1 MVQKITLRSVAILAA
16 LVGVTLV
23 MAPLH
28 AAAKT
33 FAWKATGKGGTVYL
47 VGSVHL
53 LSQDFYPLNP
63 ALDAAYKESAV
74 LVEEVDL
81 GEMSAPEQQFSLLS
95 KGMLP
100 SSQSLDTVLTPQ
112 TLALLNKKLGDLG
125 ALAEPLKR
133 FKPWMA
139 ALTIES
145 LEWVKAGFDPNFGL
159 DKHFYDRAKS
169 DGKTVE
175 GFETV
180 DFQVSLFDQMPMN
193 EQDRLL
199 ASTLKDI
206 DTEQSNM
213 SKLIAAWRSGDAPT
227 VEQIVLADL
236 KGESALYQRV
246 LVSRNRNWM
255 PKIEAL
261 FGRNGRAFIVVGA
274 AHLVGPDGL
283 LSMLR
288 AKGYSIEQL

>member
-1 MVQKITLRSVAILAA
+1 MSHSRLRRS
-16 LVGVTLV
+16 
-23 MAPLH
+23 
-28 AAAKT
+28 AAAVVLTILSLAPAIVARAAART

-53 LSQDFYPLNP
+53 LSQDFYPLHP
-63 ALDAAYKESAV
+63 ALEAAYKDSNL

-81 GEMSAPEQQFSLLS
+81 GEIGEPEQQFSLLS
-95 KGMLP
+95 RGMLP
-100 SSQSLDTVLTPQ
+100 SSQSLDTVLTPG
-112 TLALLNKKLGDLG
+112 TLALLDKRLGDLG

-145 LEWVKAGFDPNFGL
+145 LEWLKAGFDPNFGL

-169 DGKTVE
+169 DGKAVE
-175 GFETV
+175 GFETA
-180 DFQVSLFDQMPMN
+180 DFQISLFDQMSMS

-199 ASTLKDI
+199 ASTLKDV
-206 DTEQSNM
+206 DTEQANM
-213 SKLIAAWRSGDAPT
+213 SKLVGAWRNGDAPT
-227 VEQIVLADL
+227 VEQIVLSDL
-236 KGESALYQRV
+236 KNESALYQRV
-246 LVSRNRNWM
+246 LVGRNKTWM

-261 FGRNGRAFIVVGA
+261 FARNGRALIVVGA

-288 AKGYSIEQL
+288 AKGYTIEQL

>member
-1 MVQKITLRSVAILAA
+1 MVQKITLRSVVVFVA
-16 LVGVTLV
+16 LLLV
-23 MAPLH
+23 APLH

-33 FAWKATGKGGTVYL
+33 FAWKATGKSGTVYL

-63 ALDAAYKESAV
+63 ALEAAYKDSS
-74 LVEEVDL
+74 LIVEEVDL

-100 SSQSLDTVLTPQ
+100 SSQSLDTVLTPP
-112 TLALLNKKLGDLG
+112 TLALLNKKLADLG

-175 GFETV
+175 GFETA
-180 DFQVSLFDQMPMN
+180 DFQVSLFDQMPMT

-206 DTEQSNM
+206 ETEQSNM
-213 SKLIAAWRSGDAPT
+213 SKLVAAWRNGDAPA

-236 KGESALYQRV
+236 KNESALYQRV
-246 LVSRNRNWM
+246 LVGRNKNWM

-283 LSMLR
+283 LSMLKAR
-288 AKGYSIEQL
+288 GYTIEQL

>member
-1 MVQKITLRSVAILAA
+1 MKCLGRSENRSLSVLGTVARGGASARGDTALPTHAAAIELTNCRRFIGSDHNSVMVQKITLRSVAILAA

-112 TLALLNKKLGDLG
+112 TLALLNKK
-125 ALAEPLKR
+125 
-133 FKPWMA
+133 
-139 ALTIES
+139 
-145 LEWVKAGFDPNFGL
+145 
-159 DKHFYDRAKS
+159 
-169 DGKTVE
+169 
-175 GFETV
+175 
-180 DFQVSLFDQMPMN
+180 
-193 EQDRLL
+193 
-199 ASTLKDI
+199 
-206 DTEQSNM
+206 
-213 SKLIAAWRSGDAPT
+213 
-227 VEQIVLADL
+227 
-236 KGESALYQRV
+236 
-246 LVSRNRNWM
+246 
-255 PKIEAL
+255 
-261 FGRNGRAFIVVGA
+261 
-274 AHLVGPDGL
+274 
-283 LSMLR
+283 
-288 AKGYSIEQL
+288 

>member
-1 MVQKITLRSVAILAA
+1 MVQKITLRSATLLAA
-16 LVGVTLV
+16 LLV
-23 MAPLH
+23 VAPLH

-33 FAWKATGKGGTVYL
+33 FAWKATGKAGTVYL

-63 ALDAAYKESAV
+63 ALEAAYKESAV

-159 DKHFYDRAKS
+159 DKHFYDRARS

-180 DFQVSLFDQMPMN
+180 DFQVSLFDQMPMS

-213 SKLIAAWRSGDAPT
+213 SKLIAAWRNGDAPT

-246 LVSRNRNWM
+246 LVSRNKNWM

-261 FGRNGRAFIVVGA
+261 FGRSGRAFIVVGA

-288 AKGYSIEQL
+288 AKGYTIEQL

>member
-1 MVQKITLRSVAILAA
+1 MVQKTALRSIAVLVAIL
-16 LVGVTLV
+16 LV
-23 MAPLH
+23 APLH
-28 AAAKT
+28 AVAKT
-33 FAWKATGKGGTVYL
+33 FAWKATGKGGSVYL

-63 ALDAAYKESAV
+63 ALEAAYKDSALV
-74 LVEEVDL
+74 VEEVDL

-95 KGMLP
+95 RGMLP

-145 LEWVKAGFDPNFGL
+145 LEWVKAGFDPNLGL
-159 DKHFYDRAKS
+159 DKHFYDRAKT

-175 GFETV
+175 GFETA
-180 DFQVSLFDQMPMN
+180 DFQVSLFDQMPMK
-193 EQDRLL
+193 EQDQLL

-206 DTEQSNM
+206 DTEQANM
-213 SKLIAAWRSGDAPT
+213 SKLIGAWRNGDAPA

-236 KGESALYQRV
+236 KAESALYQRV
-246 LVSRNRNWM
+246 LVGRNRNWM

-288 AKGYSIEQL
+288 AKGYTVEQL

>member
-1 MVQKITLRSVAILAA
+1 M
-16 LVGVTLV
+16 
-23 MAPLH
+23 
-28 AAAKT
+28 
-33 FAWKATGKGGTVYL
+33 
-47 VGSVHL
+47 
-53 LSQDFYPLNP
+53 
-63 ALDAAYKESAV
+63 
-74 LVEEVDL
+74 EEVDL

-95 KGMLP
+95 RGMLP

-159 DKHFYDRAKS
+159 DKHFYDRAKT

-175 GFETV
+175 GFETA
-180 DFQVSLFDQMPMN
+180 DFQVSLFDQMPMK
-193 EQDRLL
+193 EQDQLL

-206 DTEQSNM
+206 DAEQANM
-213 SKLIAAWRSGDAPT
+213 SKLIGAWRNGDAPT

-236 KGESALYQRV
+236 KTESALYQRV
-246 LVSRNRNWM
+246 LVGRNRNWM

-288 AKGYSIEQL
+288 AKGYTLEQL